1 MTHQDGAS
9 RAQNAASVI
18 ATLTA
23 ENLSSL
29 QAFGVIKS
37 EDLLGMGDE
46 EWAHLVGRLLVAL
59 LESADP
65 TLTRSDARSTT
76 AYQSLAALSSWPSI
90 KEAMKKFGADLRPY
104 GVNAFANMLCNEG
117 DSKGESTSAWP
128 SIEARLELLLRFSSA
143 LQQQRLAQRLAQ
155 RLVQSK
161 SVMKVSTTTDDVVAH
176 GSEQDSTATA
186 VTATRT
192 TSTIPAHFTETQ
204 RNLVVRCH
212 EHLRADYE
220 QRLQCMYQRLKILEA
235 DYGVTETASPK
246 LFVPSSL
253 SSREY
258 LQDKLAAPASASSTR
273 KSDTSRVLSNLPRPN
288 HRATGAVDRGG
299 RLDERECRGLAT
311 AVWKDGGRDEA
322 PAQKGRN
329 TGAVPR
335 GNRPRNRGRKPKQ

>member
-1 MTHQDGAS
+1 MTHQDEAS
-9 RAQNAASVI
+9 RAQNAASAI

-23 ENLSSL
+23 ENLLSL
-29 QAFGVIKS
+29 QSFGVIKS
-37 EDLLGMGDE
+37 EELLGMGDE

-59 LESADP
+59 LDGVDP

-76 AYQSLAALSSWPSI
+76 AGQSLPALSSCSI
-90 KEAMKKFGADLRPY
+90 KEAMKKFAANLRPY
-104 GVNAFANMLCNEG
+104 GVNAFANMLCKEG
-117 DSKGESTSAWP
+117 DNKDESTSARP

-155 RLVQSK
+155 SK
-161 SVMKVSTTTDDVVAH
+161 SVMKVSTRTDDPVAH
-176 GSEQDSTATA
+176 GSEQDSNAPA
-186 VTATRT
+186 VTVTRT
-192 TSTIPAHFTETQ
+192 TSAIPAHFTETQ

-212 EHLRADYE
+212 EHLRADYA

-235 DYGVTETASPK
+235 DFGVTETTAPK

-253 SSREY
+253 SSREH

-273 KSDTSRVLSNLPRPN
+273 KSSTSCVPSNLHRPN

-299 RLDERECRGLAT
+299 RLDEREYRGLAT
-311 AVWKDGGRDEA
+311 ATWKDGGRDEA